1 MLLSKKHLTKQ
12 FLMGIATDKETIK
25 FLNLLLIADLAFIG
39 IHCLYLLG
47 IAPGPLY
54 SIETD
59 MGYAEIY
66 QYIKES
72 WIVALFLILAIERR
86 RIIYLSWSLLFMY
99 LLFDDS
105 LQIHE
110 RLGEYIAQYFELKP
124 MFGLRAEDFGEL
136 GVSMLFGFLL
146 FSFIGASYLVS
157 DNLEKQISKR
167 LFILVILLAC
177 FGILVDIL
185 HTAIPWDQAYEAFG
199 LLEDGAE
206 MIIVSFIVWFT
217 FNLGKSQVN
226 PSEIHGNN

>member
-1 MLLSKKHLTKQ
+1 MLPHKKHFTKQ
-12 FLMGIATDKETIK
+12 SLMGIAIDKETTK
-25 FLNLLLIADLAFIG
+25 FLNLLLLADLAFIG

-110 RLGEYIAQYFELKP
+110 RFGEYIAQYFELKP
-124 MFGLRAEDFGEL
+124 MFGLRAQDFGEL

-146 FSFIGASYLVS
+146 FSFIGVSYLVS
-157 DNLEKQISKR
+157 NNLEKQISKR
-167 LFILVILLAC
+167 LFIFVVLLAC

-217 FNLGKSQVN
+217 FSLGKSQVN
-226 PSEIHGNN
+226 PSEIH

>member
-1 MLLSKKHLTKQ
+1 
-12 FLMGIATDKETIK
+12 MGIAIDKENTK
-25 FLNLLLIADLAFIG
+25 FLNLLLIADLAFISV
-39 IHCLYLLG
+39 HCFYLLG
-47 IAPGPLY
+47 IVTGPLY

-66 QYIKES
+66 QYIKEC
-72 WIVALFLILAIERR
+72 WIVVLLFILAIDRR

-110 RLGEYIAQYFELKP
+110 RLGEYLAQYFELKP
-124 MFGLRAEDFGEL
+124 MFGLRAQDFGEL

-167 LFILVILLAC
+167 LFILVVLLAC
-177 FGILVDIL
+177 FGIFVDIL
-185 HTAIPWDQAYEAFG
+185 HTAIPWDQVFELFG

-217 FNLGKSQVN
+217 FSLGKSQVN
-226 PSEIHGNN
+226 PSEIQGNN